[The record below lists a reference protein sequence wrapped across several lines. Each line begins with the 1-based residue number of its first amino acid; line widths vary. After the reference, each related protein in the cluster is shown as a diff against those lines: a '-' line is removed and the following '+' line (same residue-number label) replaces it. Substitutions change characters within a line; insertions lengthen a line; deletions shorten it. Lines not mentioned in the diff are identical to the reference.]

1 MKKLLFMPVLSAL
14 IFASACGGKEES
26 ITYEVI
32 MDNVQLVE
40 GNVTNTQVAEFE
52 LSNAAKSDL
61 VLSYEIIGGDAT
73 AGEDYNAFDGSL
85 TVSSGEARFSITVE
99 ILGDIVAERNEEII
113 ISLMSENTDFVA
125 SDVSIVIS
133 NDDENNFNLGEL
145 VVPDGGYDTPTSYE
159 GYALVWSDEFE
170 GDALNTED
178 WGYQNGNGCPNLC
191 GWGNQELQFY
201 MNENVTVAD
210 GHLIIEA
217 KREEVSGSN
226 YTSGRITTKGKRAFQ
241 YGRIDIRA
249 NMPYGQGMWPAL
261 WMLGENQDEVGW
273 PACGEIDIMEMVGGE
288 NGEDA
293 TTFATLHW
301 DNAGNY
307 AKYGSTYTL
316 EEGRLN
322 DNWHVY
328 SIVWDEELITFFIDD
343 IQYHAIDITPE
354 DLSEFKQP
362 YFFIFNIAVGG
373 TLPGNPSILTVL
385 PQYMLVDYVRVFQ
398 PE

>member
-1 MKKLLFMPVLSAL
+1 MKKLLFITAL
-14 IFASACGGKEES
+14 GSLIGSVACGDEES
-26 ITYEVI
+26 VSY
-32 MDNVQLVE
+32 DLLVDDVELLE
-40 GNVTNTQVAEFE
+40 GNETNTQSAEFE
-52 LSNAAKSDL
+52 ISTAAETEL
-61 VLSYEIIGGDAT
+61 VINYDVVGGDAT
-73 AGEDYNAFDGSL
+73 AGEDYTSFSGSA
-85 TVSSGEARFSITVE
+85 TVAAGESTFSITVE
-99 ILGDIVAERNEEII
+99 IIGDLFREVDEEIL
-113 ISLMSENTDFVA
+113 ISLTSTNADFTAAEVT
-125 SDVSIVIS
+125 ITIE
-133 NDDENNFNLGEL
+133 NDDENNYNLGEL
-145 VVPDGGYDTPTSYE
+145 VIPDGGYETPTSYD
-159 GYALVWSDEFE
+159 GYTLVWADEFD
-170 GDALNTED
+170 GDALNTDD

-201 MNENVTVAD
+201 MDENVSVAN

-217 KREEVSGSN
+217 KRQEVSGSN

-273 PACGEIDIMEMVGGE
+273 PACGEIDIMEMVGGD

-293 TTFATLHW
+293 TTFATVHW
-301 DNAGNY
+301 DNAGDY
-307 AKYGSTYTL
+307 AKFGSTYTL
-316 EEGRLN
+316 PEGRLA

-328 SIVWDEELITFFIDD
+328 SIEWDEELITFYIDD

-373 TLPGNPSILTVL
+373 TLPGNPTLFTVL